1 MNPTNKGNIF
11 EGRVYAAL
19 AGALQNEQLCVSPKT
34 AKIFSKKPY
43 HSRHRDAD
51 IITDVSI
58 EAFFPGCTRPTWI
71 WIFECKDYRGRIPI
85 DDLEEF
91 HAKLQQI
98 GEDNT
103 KGTFVTSGALQ
114 RSALNFARSMGIGVI
129 RLLPNDQIDHVM
141 EYSLMSRAISRA
153 LDWKEFESALTNPL
167 YRSREGFFATHDGHN
182 FADWLEL
189 LAHEL
194 S

>member
-1 MNPTNKGNIF
+1 MNSTNKGNIF
-11 EGRVYAAL
+11 ERRVYVAL
-19 AGALQNEQLCVSPKT
+19 ADALQNEQLCVSPKT
-34 AKIFSKKPY
+34 AKIFSKKHY
-43 HSRHRDAD
+43 HSRQRNAD
-51 IITDVSI
+51 IIVDVSI
-58 EAFFPGCTRPTWI
+58 EAFFPGSIRPTLV

-85 DDLEEF
+85 DDFEEF

-114 RSALNFARSMGIGVI
+114 RSALNYARSVGIGVV

-141 EYSLMSRAISRA
+141 EYSAMSGRISPM
-153 LDWKEFESALTNPL
+153 LNWNELELALTNPF
-167 YRSREGFFATHDGHN
+167 YRGRDGFFATHDGRN
-182 FADWLEL
+182 YDDWLEL
-189 LAHEL
+189 LGHGL